1 MQTPLSRRY
10 DLKPPLPSASQAPS
24 PAPLQNAALL
34 TRISQMRLPE
44 AAAVM
49 EAIMTLDEGDSELP
63 ELCEAFQQR
72 VAEIFNHVQLSTL
85 SSAVDLISTL
95 SDCGLAMLKPHEQLN
110 GILEHRL
117 NYFLSQS
124 ARILDARVE
133 NSVHSNRNAQGG
145 MLAEFDHLLQ
155 CYHHADMLARNG
167 LASLKSVKKAMEH
180 LLRLVESAPLVDLQH
195 RVSELQKT
203 GEVVLEGA
211 LLDRLK
217 QVSMKSRSFADMRA
231 VADAVVVMHQ
241 TMDLPLFI
249 PELEKILCSELP
261 CLVKHWNLERLQ
273 MEVETQAG
281 LQTLTQASSR
291 VWECVNTELGS
302 RLFQWMYE
310 TVSNLR
316 QNRGLDKAQAEIG
329 RWKKMTLRAITVG
342 MVVFTSEAKE
352 KIISIFSRCYDDCMG
367 SASFSHAADDIDRM
381 SYQVAMIMGAE
392 RRVTL
397 SQPTKAGTLL
407 QSPKPGLPT
416 LKVAPGCA

>member
-95 SDCGLAMLKPHEQLN
+95 SDCGLAMLKPHAQLN

-217 QVSMKSRSFADMRA
+217 QVSEHEEPQLRGHESRSRCRGGYASNDGPTAIYSRIRKDSLFRA
-231 VADAVVVMHQ
+231 SMSRK
-241 TMDLPLFI
+241 T
-249 PELEKILCSELP
+249 LEFGAPSNGSGDTG
-261 CLVKHWNLERLQ
+261 WSTDFNTSLQ
-273 MEVETQAG
+273 Q
-281 LQTLTQASSR
+281 S
-291 VWECVNTELGS
+291 LGMC
-302 RLFQWMYE
+302 QY
-310 TVSNLR
+310 
-316 QNRGLDKAQAEIG
+316 
-329 RWKKMTLRAITVG
+329 
-342 MVVFTSEAKE
+342 
-352 KIISIFSRCYDDCMG
+352 
-367 SASFSHAADDIDRM
+367 
-381 SYQVAMIMGAE
+381 
-392 RRVTL
+392 
-397 SQPTKAGTLL
+397 
-407 QSPKPGLPT
+407 
-416 LKVAPGCA
+416 